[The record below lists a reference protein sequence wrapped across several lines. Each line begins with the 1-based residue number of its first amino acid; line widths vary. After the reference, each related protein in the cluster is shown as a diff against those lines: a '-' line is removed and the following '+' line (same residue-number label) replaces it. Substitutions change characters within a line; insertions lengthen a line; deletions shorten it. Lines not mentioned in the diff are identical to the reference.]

1 MWTACYDAEARMPM
15 SLRSLRVR
23 AGLSQRALADR
34 AGVHWT
40 TIAGIEG
47 AAQRLPRPSTRL
59 RLAHALG
66 VEIVDVRE
74 FARDLDDDTAE
85 GDTD

>member
-1 MWTACYDAEARMPM
+1 M

-23 AGLSQRALADR
+23 AGLSQRALAVR

-47 AAQRLPRPSTRL
+47 VAQRLPRPSTRR
-59 RLAHALG
+59 RLADALG
-66 VEIVDVRE
+66 VGVSDVRE
-74 FARDLDDDTAE
+74 FARDLD
-85 GDTD
+85 GDPPD